1 MLRIHPGSV
10 WLVGAGPGDPGLLT
24 LRAVQAIGQAD
35 VILHDAL
42 AARAA
47 QLHAARGA
55 EVIAVGKRKA
65 APSLPQARITALL
78 LAHARAGRRVVRLKT
93 GDPFVFGRGGEEA
106 IALARA
112 GIAVSVVPGVSAGTA
127 GPALAGIPV
136 THRGVSSAVTFLTG
150 HDETGSL
157 PEGLDWTAIARGAPT
172 IVAFMALSTLDAV
185 AVRLISGGRD
195 PATAVAVISRAS
207 LGDQA
212 VLHTTLGAATL
223 AVRRAGVASP
233 AVVVIGPVVGLA
245 AEVLAASPEI
255 RMARTAR

>member
-1 MLRIHPGSV
+1 MQRIHPGSV

-55 EVIAVGKRKA
+55 EIIAVGKRKA

-136 THRGVSSAVTFLTG
+136 THRGRLFRG
-150 HDETGSL
+150 HL
-157 PEGLDWTAIARGAPT
+157 PH
-172 IVAFMALSTLDAV
+172 
-185 AVRLISGGRD
+185 
-195 PATAVAVISRAS
+195 RA
-207 LGDQA
+207 
-212 VLHTTLGAATL
+212 
-223 AVRRAGVASP
+223 
-233 AVVVIGPVVGLA
+233 
-245 AEVLAASPEI
+245 
-255 RMARTAR
+255 